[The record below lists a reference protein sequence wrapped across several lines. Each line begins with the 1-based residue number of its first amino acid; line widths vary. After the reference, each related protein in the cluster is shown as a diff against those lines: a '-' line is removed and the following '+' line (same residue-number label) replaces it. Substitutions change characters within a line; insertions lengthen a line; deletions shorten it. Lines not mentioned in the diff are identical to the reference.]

1 MDGKDTVS
9 FCTSF
14 SIARVVFERE
24 RYLKLS
30 HSENRAKRAILK
42 VNSCFYKWMGLSLRD
57 KRKRT
62 ESQRKSGHHNLLR
75 G

>member
-1 MDGKDTVS
+1 MEKDTVS
-9 FCTSF
+9 SCTRF
-14 SIARVVFERE
+14 SNARVVFERE
-24 RYLKLS
+24 RHLRLS
-30 HSENRAKRAILK
+30 HSENGAKRATLK

-57 KRKRT
+57 ERRKT

>member
-9 FCTSF
+9 SCTSF

-24 RYLKLS
+24 RHLKLS
-30 HSENRAKRAILK
+30 YSENGAKRATLE

-57 KRKRT
+57 ERKRT
-62 ESQRKSGHHNLLR
+62 ES
-75 G
+75 